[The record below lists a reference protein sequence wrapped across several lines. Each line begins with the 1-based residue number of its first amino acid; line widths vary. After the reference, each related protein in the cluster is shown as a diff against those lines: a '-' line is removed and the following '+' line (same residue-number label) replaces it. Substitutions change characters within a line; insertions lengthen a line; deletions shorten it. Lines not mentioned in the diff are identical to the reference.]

1 MERGESLAG
10 APGPAVDQRRLR
22 WGQAGGAFWP
32 LAALGL
38 IGLCGGSAGLAQIT
52 PSQSLQQRLQ
62 EDQLRLR
69 LLEFEDDDSVEGSA
83 PLIQG
88 APQSP
93 LPWSGSLLLKTLE
106 LQSTLPEM
114 QALEQSLQGWIGRRI
129 EADQLRQIEQQIEAW
144 FWQRDQVVGIHRIE
158 AEPESGALRL
168 AIAPLTLAAVTV
180 DPASAHQFNEARAI
194 GFVTAAV
201 PLGTALRPGK
211 LESALLKLNDLWGV
225 QVRGRLQSGADPDTR
240 ILVLELADLQRQNVL
255 LEVDNYLNRYVGT
268 LRTLATWSSANNLG
282 RGERFWLNPS
292 WWGSGQGTGTAPL
305 QLGLDWPIGL
315 DGLLFSASANGGRY
329 RLVNTGEVLYTGETA
344 GVSLSLQQPLWR
356 RDAQSLWLRL
366 STEGFHFRDERNS
379 RNLDDKQGGVLRAS
393 LVSTSSDQL
402 WGQGTTTL
410 VLGGSFG
417 SLNLNGN
424 GAFQQ
429 FDKLT
434 SQLQGDYGALNL
446 SLLRQQVFSS
456 SWSASWLLL
465 GQMAA
470 TNLSGYEQCGLG
482 WPNGVRAYPPGENS
496 SSSCLVSQFDLIWRW
511 KPWLKLVGF
520 ADVGWGERWRQPFP
534 GSLQPNTYTL
544 AGAGVGIDL
553 GRVSRWL
560 VSLRAAFPI
569 GGNAAQSSLID
580 LEASSPS
587 PRVWAAL
594 QLWL

>member
-1 MERGESLAG
+1 MVRGKSLAG
-10 APGPAVDQRRLR
+10 APGPSVDQRPLR
-22 WGQAGGAFWP
+22 RGRARRPFWP

-38 IGLCGGSAGLAQIT
+38 IGLSSGSPLLAQIT

-69 LLEFEDDDSVEGSA
+69 LLELEDDDAVDDSA

-88 APQSP
+88 APQGP
-93 LPWSGSLLLKTLE
+93 LTWSGSLELRRLE
-106 LQSTLPEM
+106 LQGTLPEIE
-114 QALEQSLQGWIGRRI
+114 ALEQSLQGWIGRRI
-129 EADQLRQIEQQIEAW
+129 EAEQLREIQRAIEAW
-144 FWQRDQVVGIHRIE
+144 FWQRDQVVGIHRI
-158 AEPESGALRL
+158 AADPEQGVLTL

-180 DPASAHQFNEARAI
+180 DPSNAHQFNEPRAI

-225 QVRGRLQSGADPDTR
+225 QVRGRLQSGADANTR
-240 ILVLELADLQRQNVL
+240 ILVLELADLKRQSVL

-268 LRTLATWSSANNLG
+268 VRTLATWSSANNLG

-305 QLGLDWPIGL
+305 QWGLDWPVGL
-315 DGLLFSASANGGRY
+315 DGLLFSASANAGRY
-329 RLVNTGEVLYTGETA
+329 RLVNTGEVLYTGETG

-356 RDAQSLWLRL
+356 RDARSLWLRL
-366 STEGFHFRDERNS
+366 STEGFHFRDERN
-379 RNLDDKQGGVLRAS
+379 RLNLDDKQGGVLRAS
-393 LVSTSSDQL
+393 LVGTSSDQF
-402 WGQGTTTL
+402 WGQGNTTL

-417 SLNLNGN
+417 SINLNGN
-424 GAFQQ
+424 STFKQ
-429 FDKLT
+429 FDQFT
-434 SQLQGDYGALNL
+434 TRLQGDYGALNL
-446 SLLRQQVFSS
+446 SLLRQQVFSEN
-456 SWSASWLLL
+456 WSASWLLL

-496 SSSCLVSQFDLIWRW
+496 SSSCLVSQLDLIWRW

-520 ADVGWGERWRQPFP
+520 ADVGWGERWRQPFR
-534 GSLQPNTYTL
+534 GSLQPNTYSL

-569 GGNAAQSSLID
+569 GGNPAQSSLID

-587 PRVWAAL
+587 PRLWAAL